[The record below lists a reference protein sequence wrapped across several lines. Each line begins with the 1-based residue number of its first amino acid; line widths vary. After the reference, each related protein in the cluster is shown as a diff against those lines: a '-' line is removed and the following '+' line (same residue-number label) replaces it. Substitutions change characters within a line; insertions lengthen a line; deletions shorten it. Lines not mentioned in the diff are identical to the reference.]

1 MNKKQVHT
9 EQVPDQVRNSPDQV
23 PTNQV
28 RTASPGADATQPVS
42 NQEEVLTEKVPSA
55 KPGADKSGADNPG
68 AGDLSN
74 VTQIA
79 TARARRNSR
88 KQPNQVPDDQTP
100 ISGTDASN
108 GAVLCETDTSGAD
121 GTGAEKK
128 KQVRKGR
135 QPGAKDLKPRK
146 KRYGGSITANIPPD
160 EKQLIVRH
168 NVEVWSL
175 GKLKDKNNEEE
186 VRERIVTYFSIC
198 EKNQQMPTV
207 AGLALAFGV
216 DRATLWDWMDGT
228 RGTVKNPAVVD
239 TIKEVY
245 NLIASQYEGMLT
257 QGKIVPVAGFFL
269 MQNNFGYRNQ
279 TDHVVVAKP
288 AEDPDTGD
296 IVARAGLLT
305 DGEP

>member
-1 MNKKQVHT
+1 MNKQVHAK
-9 EQVPDQVRNSPDQV
+9 QVPEQVRNSPDQV

-28 RTASPGADATQPVS
+28 RTASPGADTTQPVS
-42 NQEEVLTEKVPSA
+42 NQEEVLTEQVPSA
-55 KPGADKSGADNPG
+55 KPGADKSG

-79 TARARRNSR
+79 TARARTQGR

-100 ISGTDASN
+100 ISGADASN
-108 GAVLCETDTSGAD
+108 GPFLSETE
-121 GTGAEKK
+121 GTGVIASDSAGT

-160 EKQLIVRH
+160 EKQIIVRH
-168 NVEVWSL
+168 NVELWSL
-175 GKLKDKNNEEE
+175 GKLKDKNDENE
-186 VRERIVTYFSIC
+186 VRERIRTYFSIC

-245 NLIASQYEGMLT
+245 NLIASQYEGLLT

-296 IVARAGLLT
+296 IAARAGLLT